1 MQGSGGDAVSGTEWS
16 TFLCAAGVCVW
27 LSFLSCFAFYSIL
40 LTFVRHV
47 QEIETIVLFD
57 PLHCPLI
64 LWAWSE
70 EVGPF
75 TVFMERAQ
83 LYIVVQG
90 RTPDNFVLLCHYQ
103 SRGQLIFLSR
113 SCWTILHA
121 VMRRGCETC
130 KGLAP
135 DPGESYGGR
144 QPLS

>member
-1 MQGSGGDAVSGTEWS
+1 MVENGGDAVSGMEWS

-70 EVGPF
+70 VVGPF
-75 TVFMERAQ
+75 TGFMERIGNIHMLHDRVAQ
-83 LYIVVQG
+83 
-90 RTPDNFVLLCHYQ
+90 P
-103 SRGQLIFLSR
+103 
-113 SCWTILHA
+113 
-121 VMRRGCETC
+121 
-130 KGLAP
+130 
-135 DPGESYGGR
+135 
-144 QPLS
+144 